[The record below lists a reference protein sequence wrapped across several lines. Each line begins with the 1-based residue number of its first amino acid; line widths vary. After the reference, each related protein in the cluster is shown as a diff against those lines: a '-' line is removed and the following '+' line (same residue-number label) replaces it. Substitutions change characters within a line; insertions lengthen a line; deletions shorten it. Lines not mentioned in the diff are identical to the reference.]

1 MFFPSPNSVATL
13 SSSYGKCY
21 SPVFNRGGII
31 CVRPI
36 PCKIPYRMALV
47 NCPCAFR
54 LRRLAKNA
62 GRGISVQHFPYTFPQ
77 RNLEAYTCCDLCHST
92 TVYPF
97 KSAPCSLVKPR
108 NDSKASSFTGKAM
121 ALSQNPGTLV
131 NPKIAGIYGCS
142 SDQNMGFHRV
152 LICTQL
158 YFCNL
163 KDSVL
168 VTPPVSKH
176 CVRAGGE
183 PNSSFDLETTSS
195 SIPEQF
201 NGCGA
206 SIHIEPC
213 DQTSI

>member
-21 SPVFNRGGII
+21 SPVFNRGGLI

-36 PCKIPYRMALV
+36 PCKIPY
-47 NCPCAFR
+47 
-54 LRRLAKNA
+54 
-62 GRGISVQHFPYTFPQ
+62 

-142 SDQNMGFHRV
+142 SD
-152 LICTQL
+152 
-158 YFCNL
+158 
-163 KDSVL
+163 
-168 VTPPVSKH
+168 
-176 CVRAGGE
+176 
-183 PNSSFDLETTSS
+183 
-195 SIPEQF
+195 
-201 NGCGA
+201 
-206 SIHIEPC
+206 
-213 DQTSI
+213 